1 MLWSLNG
8 DMEFSV
14 ENVVYYSSINK
25 DKIEEYFD
33 LKVREYAKNRLVD
46 TRYFP
51 IDPHFHKD
59 TINLDGLILKHLLR
73 IYWGCIVNFFNVEEI
88 NTHFGL
94 EYFEQ
99 TKLTPESL
107 EKSVRFHSKK
117 LINKDTANIV
127 EDNIKYLFKDSR
139 MVELDIENA
148 AQNDQFKNLNWI
160 NNKMLFKP
168 QNMILN
174 TEDYDYM
181 DTFTPYVYKADIK
194 NRTFNNSPTWDNKFH
209 FYLDEYHKFM
219 LYSYL
224 YTVGGRDFKKFIT
237 PLLQDYF
244 PVQSIQNIYDAAR
257 QYICRNREEFK
268 TFTEMEQ
275 KYFEFEFKDLIEDF
289 GVMWN
294 KDEQLKAKESWTMNP
309 VTEIEEADEIEED
322 FEEEFED
329 EVEAETEAGEEVEEV
344 EEGEE
349 NEEGE
354 DFNVDNPL
362 SSSKNCD
369 ISVKEKDENNI
380 IKEDNILYNN
390 VSFTPMSQN
399 ALPDSIE
406 STDLSFVQKLKA
418 IPEGPDFWEQFEK
431 LIDSLP
437 PVPQIEKTPEELER
451 ERLEQEANDRFYE
464 ELRRM

>member
-1 MLWSLNG
+1 M
-8 DMEFSV
+8 
-14 ENVVYYSSINK
+14 
-25 DKIEEYFD
+25 
-33 LKVREYAKNRLVD
+33 
-46 TRYFP
+46 
-51 IDPHFHKD
+51 
-59 TINLDGLILKHLLR
+59 
-73 IYWGCIVNFFNVEEI
+73 
-88 NTHFGL
+88 
-94 EYFEQ
+94 
-99 TKLTPESL
+99 

-209 FYLDEYHKFM
+209 FYLDEYNKFM

-309 VTEIEEADEIEED
+309 VTEIEEADEIE
-322 FEEEFED
+322 
-329 EVEAETEAGEEVEEV
+329 AETEAAGEEV
-344 EEGEE
+344 
-349 NEEGE
+349 EEGE

-380 IKEDNILYNN
+380 IKEDNNLYNN

-406 STDLSFVQKLKA
+406 STDLSLEQMIKA

>member
-1 MLWSLNG
+1 
-8 DMEFSV
+8 MEFSV

-51 IDPHFHKD
+51 IDPHFNKD

-244 PVQSIQNIYDAAR
+244 PDQSIQNIYDAAR
-257 QYICRNREEFK
+257 QYICRNKDDVK

-294 KDEQLKAKESWTMNP
+294 KDEQLKEKESLTMNP
-309 VTEIEEADEIEED
+309 VTEIEEAEEIEED

-329 EVEAETEAGEEVEEV
+329 EVEAETEAGVEV
-344 EEGEE
+344 EEGEG
-349 NEEGE
+349 EEGE
-354 DFNVDNPL
+354 DFSVDNPL

-369 ISVKEKDENNI
+369 ISVKEEDENNI
-380 IKEDNILYNN
+380 IKEDNILFNN
-390 VSFTPMSQN
+390 ASFTPMSQN
-399 ALPDSIE
+399 SLPDSIE
-406 STDLSFVQKLKA
+406 STDLSLEQMIKA
-418 IPEGPDFWEQFEK
+418 IPKGPDFWEQFEK

-437 PVPQIEKTPEELER
+437 PIPQIEKTPEELER
-451 ERLEQEANDRFYE
+451 ERLEQEANDRFFE
-464 ELRRM
+464 ELSKL

>member
-1 MLWSLNG
+1 MQWSLNG

-14 ENVVYYSSINK
+14 ENVVYHSSIDK

-33 LKVREYAKNRLVD
+33 LKVRDYAKNRLVD

-51 IDPHFHKD
+51 LDPHFNKD
-59 TINLDGLILKHLLR
+59 TVNLDGIILKHLLR
-73 IYWGCIVNFFNVEEI
+73 IYWSCIVNFFNVEEI

-181 DTFTPYVYKADIK
+181 DAFAPYVYKADIK

-224 YTVGGRDFKKFIT
+224 YTVGGRNFKKFIK

-244 PVQSIQNIYDAAR
+244 PDQSIQNIYDAAR
-257 QYICRNREEFK
+257 QYICRNK
-268 TFTEMEQ
+268 DDVKSFTDIE
-275 KYFEFEFKDLIEDF
+275 KLCFEFEFKDLIAEYGIVWD
-289 GVMWN
+289 
-294 KDEQLKAKESWTMNP
+294 KDEQLKAKESLAINK
-309 VTEIEEADEIEED
+309 VIEEEIE
-322 FEEEFED
+322 
-329 EVEAETEAGEEVEEV
+329 EEVEEV
-344 EEGEE
+344 EDETEEEGEE
-349 NEEGE
+349 EDEEGE
-354 DFNVDNPL
+354 DEEGETLKVDNPL
-362 SSSKNCD
+362 LSSKNCD
-369 ISVKEKDENNI
+369 ISVKEEDENKLT
-380 IKEDNILYNN
+380 KEDNILYNN
-390 VSFTPMSQN
+390 ASFTPMSQN

-406 STDLSFVQKLKA
+406 PTDLTLEQKIKA

>member
-1 MLWSLNG
+1 MQWSLNG

-14 ENVVYYSSINK
+14 ENVVYYSSIDK

-51 IDPHFHKD
+51 LDPHFNKE
-59 TINLDGLILKHLLR
+59 TVNLDGLILKHLLR
-73 IYWGCIVNFFNVEEI
+73 IYWSCIVNFFNVEEM

-94 EYFEQ
+94 DYFEQ
-99 TKLTPESL
+99 TKLTPDSL

-127 EDNIKYLFKDSR
+127 EDNIKYLFKDPR

-148 AQNDQFKNLNWI
+148 VQNDHFKNLNWI
-160 NNKMLFKP
+160 NNKMIFKP

-181 DTFTPYVYKADIK
+181 DSFAPYVYKADIK
-194 NRTFNNSPTWDNKFH
+194 NRTYTNSPTWDNKFH

-224 YTVGGRDFKKFIT
+224 YTVGGRNFKKFIT

-244 PVQSIQNIYDAAR
+244 PDQSIQNIYDAAR
-257 QYICRNREEFK
+257 QYICRNK
-268 TFTEMEQ
+268 DDVKSFTDIE
-275 KYFEFEFKDLIEDF
+275 KLCFEFEFKDLIAEYGIVWD
-289 GVMWN
+289 
-294 KDEQLKAKESWTMNP
+294 KDEQLKAKESLIVYT
-309 VTEIEEADEIEED
+309 VTEIETAE
-322 FEEEFED
+322 ED
-329 EVEAETEAGEEVEEV
+329 EVEDET
-344 EEGEE
+344 EEGEALKV
-349 NEEGE
+349 N
-354 DFNVDNPL
+354 NPL

-369 ISVKEKDENNI
+369 ISVKEENRNKL
-380 IKEDNILYNN
+380 IKEDNILFNN
-390 VSFTPMSQN
+390 ASFTPMSQN

-437 PVPQIEKTPEELER
+437 PIPQIEKSPEELER
-451 ERLEQEANDRFYE
+451 ERLEQEQNDRFFE
-464 ELRRM
+464 ELSRL